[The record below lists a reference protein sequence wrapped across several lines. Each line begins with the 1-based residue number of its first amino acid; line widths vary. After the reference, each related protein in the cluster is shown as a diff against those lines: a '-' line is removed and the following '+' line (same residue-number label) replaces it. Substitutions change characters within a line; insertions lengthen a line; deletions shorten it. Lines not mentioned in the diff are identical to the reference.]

1 MIDQWVRWMEK
12 DDSQIAKQ
20 MATDAKLKNMLLNI
34 PEDHRGFTQSE
45 LAEKTG
51 IPRRTLRRIETEA
64 IGKLTE
70 YIQQFIEGEGSE

>member
-1 MIDQWVRWMEK
+1 MGT

-20 MATDAKLKNMLLNI
+20 MATDAKLKNMLLKI

-70 YIQQFIEGEGSE
+70 YIAQFIEGEGSD

>member
-1 MIDQWVRWMEK
+1 MGT

-64 IGKLTE
+64 IGKLTD
-70 YIQQFIEGEGSE
+70 YIAKFIEEEGSE

>member
-1 MIDQWVRWMEK
+1 MGT
-12 DDSQIAKQ
+12 DDSSQIAKQ
-20 MATDAKLKNMLLNI
+20 MATDAKLKNMLLKI

-70 YIQQFIEGEGSE
+70 YIAQFIEGEGSE

>member
-1 MIDQWVRWMEK
+1 MEK
-12 DDSQIAKQ
+12 DDSSQIAKQ

-70 YIQQFIEGEGSE
+70 YIAQFIEGEGSE

>member
-1 MIDQWVRWMEK
+1 MGT

-20 MATDAKLKNMLLNI
+20 MATDAKLKNMLLSI
-34 PEDHRGFTQSE
+34 PEDHQGFTQSE

-70 YIQQFIEGEGSE
+70 YIAQFIEGEGSE

>member
-1 MIDQWVRWMEK
+1 MGT

-20 MATDAKLKNMLLNI
+20 MATDAKLKNMLLSI
-34 PEDHRGFTQSE
+34 PEDHQGFTQSE

-70 YIQQFIEGEGSE
+70 YIAQFIEGEGSD

>member
-1 MIDQWVRWMEK
+1 MGT
-12 DDSQIAKQ
+12 DDSSQIAKQ

-51 IPRRTLRRIETEA
+51 IPRRTLRRIEDEA

-70 YIQQFIEGEGSE
+70 YIAQFIEGEGSE

>member
-1 MIDQWVRWMEK
+1 MGT
-12 DDSQIAKQ
+12 DDSSQIAKQ
-20 MATDAKLKNMLLNI
+20 MATDAKLKNMLLKI

-70 YIQQFIEGEGSE
+70 YIAQFIEGEGSD

>member
-1 MIDQWVRWMEK
+1 MGT

-20 MATDAKLKNMLLNI
+20 MATDAKLKNMLLSI

-64 IGKLTE
+64 ITKLTE
-70 YIQQFIEGEGSE
+70 YIAQFIEGEGSD

>member
-1 MIDQWVRWMEK
+1 MGK

>member
-1 MIDQWVRWMEK
+1 MGT
-12 DDSQIAKQ
+12 DDSSQIAKQ

-34 PEDHRGFTQSE
+34 SEDHRGFTQSE

-70 YIQQFIEGEGSE
+70 YIAQFIEGEGSE

>member
-1 MIDQWVRWMEK
+1 MEK

-20 MATDAKLKNMLLNI
+20 MATDAKLKNMLLKI

-51 IPRRTLRRIETEA
+51 TPRRTLRRIETEA

-70 YIQQFIEGEGSE
+70 YIQQFIEGEGSD

>member
-1 MIDQWVRWMEK
+1 MGT
-12 DDSQIAKQ
+12 DDSSQIAKQ

-64 IGKLTE
+64 IGKLTD
-70 YIQQFIEGEGSE
+70 YIAKFIKEEGSE